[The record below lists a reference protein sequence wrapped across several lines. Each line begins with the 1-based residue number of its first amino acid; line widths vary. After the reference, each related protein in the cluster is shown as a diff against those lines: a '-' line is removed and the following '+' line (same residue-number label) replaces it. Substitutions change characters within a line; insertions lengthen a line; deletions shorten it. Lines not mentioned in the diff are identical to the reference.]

1 MDNDKNTKGNG
12 ASAENEGFA
21 AWVAKLGLCGVKGKI
36 IAVIVLIIA
45 ANVMWSMMKNEV
57 EAVKQETQAVKQET
71 QTVKQ
76 ETAARLVKLEEVASK
91 RPESI
96 DLAELRAEVASIK
109 EAAGS
114 FEAKLNAVIKAEEA
128 KLENLQKEA
137 ENQKVYIEGLK
148 SLLSGKTVK

>member
-1 MDNDKNTKGNG
+1 MALSILSKSKEERIMENKNTKGNG
-12 ASAENEGFA
+12 ASAENEGFG

-36 IAVIVLIIA
+36 IAVVVLIIL
-45 ANVMWSMMKNEV
+45 ANVMWTMTKNEV
-57 EAVKQETQAVKQET
+57 EAVR
-71 QTVKQ
+71 Q
-76 ETAARLVKLEEVASK
+76 ETAARLVKLEEEASK

-96 DLAELRAEVASIK
+96 DLAELRVEVASIK

-137 ENQKVYIEGLK
+137 ENQKAYIEGLK

>member
-1 MDNDKNTKGNG
+1 MENKNTKGNG
-12 ASAENEGFA
+12 ASAENEGFG

-36 IAVIVLIIA
+36 IAVVVLIIL
-45 ANVMWSMMKNEV
+45 ANVMWTMTKNEV
-57 EAVKQETQAVKQET
+57 EAVR
-71 QTVKQ
+71 Q
-76 ETAARLVKLEEVASK
+76 ETAARLVKLEEEASK

-96 DLAELRAEVASIK
+96 DLAELRVEVASIK

-137 ENQKVYIEGLK
+137 ENQKAYIEGLK